1 MRLTLNKYNNLT
13 QRLVTGFIGAG
24 LIIYAS
30 YFSEWTYFCVF
41 LVICCLSIFEFYRL
55 TGLDGMLPLKYIG
68 TLNALLIFLLSFLV
82 EKGVLSQQFYYIIFP
97 SIALIF
103 LIKLYKKEKKP
114 FTNIACTLLG
124 IIYVGLPFALL
135 NLSVYADGQYNYQ
148 IIIGILLLLWA
159 SDTGGYIAGVLF
171 GRHKLFERVS
181 PKKSWEGMVGSF
193 ILAIIIATLL
203 GKYFVTMTWFQWYIV
218 AVIMVVAG
226 TYGDLVESLF
236 KRSIEI
242 KDSGSSLPG
251 HGGFLDRF
259 DGLLISI
266 PFIVFLLKVFIFP

>member
-1 MRLTLNKYNNLT
+1 
-13 QRLVTGFIGAG
+13 
-24 LIIYAS
+24 
-30 YFSEWTYFCVF
+30 
-41 LVICCLSIFEFYRL
+41 L
-55 TGLDGMLPLKYIG
+55 TGLDGVLPLKYIG
-68 TLNALLIFLLSFLV
+68 TINALLIFILSFLI
-82 EKGVLSQQFYYIIFP
+82 EKEILDPKFYFIVFP

-114 FTNIACTLLG
+114 FTNIAYTLLG

-135 NLSVYADGQYNYQ
+135 NISVYAGGTYNFQ

-171 GRHKLFERVS
+171 GRTKLFERVS
-181 PKKSWEGMVGSF
+181 PKKSWEGMIGSF
-193 ILAIIIATLL
+193 ILALIIATFLYN
-203 GKYFVTMTWFQWYIV
+203 YFIVMNWFQWYVV
-218 AVIMVVAG
+218 AVIMVIAA

-266 PFIVFLLKVFIFP
+266 PFIVLFLKVFIF

>member
-1 MRLTLNKYNNLT
+1 MRLTLNRYNNLT
-13 QRLVTGFIGAG
+13 QRLVTGLIGAG
-24 LIIYAS
+24 LVIYAS
-30 YFSEWTYFCVF
+30 YFSEWTYFAVF
-41 LVICCLSIFEFYRL
+41 LVICCLSILEFYRL

-68 TLNALLIFLLSFLV
+68 SLNAILIFVLSFFV
-82 EKGVLSQQFYYIIFP
+82 EKGICDQTLYFIIFP

-114 FTNIACTLLG
+114 FTNIAYTLLG

-135 NLSVYADGQYNYQ
+135 NITVYADGGYNYQ

-171 GRHKLFERVS
+171 GRTKLFERVS
-181 PKKSWEGMVGSF
+181 PKKSWEGMIGSF
-193 ILAIIIATLL
+193 ILAMVIATFI
-203 GKYFVTMTWFQWYIV
+203 GKYFDVMTWYQWYLV

-226 TYGDLVESLF
+226 TYGDLIESLF

-242 KDSGSSLPG
+242 KDSGTSLPG

-259 DGLLISI
+259 DGLLISV
-266 PFIVFLLKVFIFP
+266 PFIVFLLKVFIF

>member
-1 MRLTLNKYNNLT
+1 MRLTLNRYNNLT
-13 QRLVTGFIGAG
+13 QRLVTGLIGAG
-24 LIIYAS
+24 LVIYAS
-30 YFSEWTYFCVF
+30 YFSEWTYFAVF
-41 LVICCLSIFEFYRL
+41 LVICCLSILEFYRL

-68 TLNALLIFLLSFLV
+68 TLNAIVIFLLSFLV
-82 EKGVLSQQFYYIIFP
+82 EKGILNPTFYFMIFP
-97 SIALIF
+97 AIALIF

-114 FTNIACTLLG
+114 FTNIAYTLLG

-135 NLSVYADGQYNYQ
+135 NISVYADGGYNYQ

-171 GRHKLFERVS
+171 GRTKLFERVS
-181 PKKSWEGMVGSF
+181 PKKSWEGMIGSF
-193 ILAIIIATLL
+193 ILAMVIATFI
-203 GKYFVTMTWFQWYIV
+203 GKYFDVMTWYQWYLV

-226 TYGDLVESLF
+226 TYGDLIESLF

-242 KDSGSSLPG
+242 KDSGTSLPG

-259 DGLLISI
+259 DGLLISV
-266 PFIVFLLKVFIFP
+266 PFIVFLLKVFIF

>member
-1 MRLTLNKYNNLT
+1 MRLTLNRYNNLT

-24 LIIYAS
+24 LVIYAS
-30 YFSEWTYFCVF
+30 YFSEWTYFIVF
-41 LVICCLSIFEFYRL
+41 LVISCLSILEFYRL

-68 TLNALLIFLLSFLV
+68 TLNAILIFLLSFLV
-82 EKGVLSQQFYYIIFP
+82 EKGILSPTFYFIIFP

-114 FTNIACTLLG
+114 FTNIAYTLLG

-135 NLSVYADGQYNYQ
+135 NISVYADGGYNYQ

-171 GRHKLFERVS
+171 GRTKLFERVS

-193 ILAIIIATLL
+193 ILAMVIATFIV
-203 GKYFVTMTWFQWYIV
+203 KYFDVMSWYQWYLV
-218 AVIMVVAG
+218 AIIMVVAG

-266 PFIVFLLKVFIFP
+266 PFIVFLLKIFIF

>member
-1 MRLTLNKYNNLT
+1 MRLTLNRYNNLT
-13 QRLVTGFIGAG
+13 QRLVTGLIGAG
-24 LIIYAS
+24 LVIYAS
-30 YFSEWTYFCVF
+30 YFSEWTYFAVF
-41 LVICCLSIFEFYRL
+41 LVICCLSILEFYRL

-68 TLNALLIFLLSFLV
+68 TLNAIVIFLLSFLV
-82 EKGVLSQQFYYIIFP
+82 EKGILNPTFYFMIFP
-97 SIALIF
+97 AIALIF

-114 FTNIACTLLG
+114 FTNIAYTLLG

-135 NLSVYADGQYNYQ
+135 NISVYADGGYNYQ

-171 GRHKLFERVS
+171 GRTKLFERVS
-181 PKKSWEGMVGSF
+181 PKKSWEGMIGSF
-193 ILAIIIATLL
+193 ILAMVIATFI
-203 GKYFVTMTWFQWYIV
+203 GKYFDVMTWYQWYLV

-242 KDSGSSLPG
+242 KDSGTSLPG

-259 DGLLISI
+259 DGLLISV
-266 PFIVFLLKVFIFP
+266 PFIVFLLKVFIF

>member
-1 MRLTLNKYNNLT
+1 
-13 QRLVTGFIGAG
+13 
-24 LIIYAS
+24 
-30 YFSEWTYFCVF
+30 
-41 LVICCLSIFEFYRL
+41 
-55 TGLDGMLPLKYIG
+55 
-68 TLNALLIFLLSFLV
+68 LLIFILSFLI
-82 EKGVLSQQFYYIIFP
+82 EKDLLDQKFYFIVFP

-114 FTNIACTLLG
+114 FTNIAYTLLG

-135 NLSVYADGQYNYQ
+135 NISVYAGGDYNYQ

-171 GRHKLFERVS
+171 GRTKLFKSVS
-181 PKKSWEGMVGSF
+181 PKKSWEGMVGSI
-193 ILAIIIATLL
+193 ILALFIATFLDN
-203 GKYFVTMTWFQWYIV
+203 YFNVINWIQWYIV
-218 AVIMVVAG
+218 AIIMVVAG

-242 KDSGSSLPG
+242 KDSGTSLPG

-259 DGLLISI
+259 DGLFISI
-266 PFIVFLLKVFIFP
+266 PFIVLLLKLFIF

>member
-1 MRLTLNKYNNLT
+1 MRLTLNRYNNLT

-24 LIIYAS
+24 LVIYAS
-30 YFSEWTYFCVF
+30 YFSEWTYFVVF
-41 LVICCLSIFEFYRL
+41 LVISCLSILEFYQL

-68 TLNALLIFLLSFLV
+68 TLNAMLIFVLSFFV
-82 EKGVLSQQFYYIIFP
+82 EKGICNTTLYFIIFP

-114 FTNIACTLLG
+114 FTNIAYTLLG

-135 NLSVYADGQYNYQ
+135 NISVYADGGYNYQ

-171 GRHKLFERVS
+171 GRTKLFERVS

-193 ILAIIIATLL
+193 ILAMVIATFIV
-203 GKYFVTMTWFQWYIV
+203 KYFDVMTWYQWYLV

-242 KDSGSSLPG
+242 KDSGTSLPG

-266 PFIVFLLKVFIFP
+266 PFIVFLLKIFIF

>member
-1 MRLTLNKYNNLT
+1 MRLTLNRYNNLT
-13 QRLVTGFIGAG
+13 QRLVTGLIGAG
-24 LIIYAS
+24 LVIYAS
-30 YFSEWTYFCVF
+30 YFSEWTYFAVF
-41 LVICCLSIFEFYRL
+41 LLICCLSILEFYRL

-68 TLNALLIFLLSFLV
+68 SLNAILIFLLSFMV
-82 EKGVLSQQFYYIIFP
+82 EKGILSPTFYFVIFP

-114 FTNIACTLLG
+114 FTNIAYTLLG
-124 IIYVGLPFALL
+124 IIYVGLPFALM
-135 NLSVYADGQYNYQ
+135 NITVYADGGYNYQ

-171 GRHKLFERVS
+171 GRTKLFERIS
-181 PKKSWEGMVGSF
+181 PKKSWEGMIGSF
-193 ILAIIIATLL
+193 ILAMVIATFL
-203 GKYFVTMTWFQWYIV
+203 GKYFSVMTWYQWYLV

-226 TYGDLVESLF
+226 TYGDLIESLF

-242 KDSGSSLPG
+242 KDSGTSLPG

-266 PFIVFLLKVFIFP
+266 PFIVFILKVFIF

>member
-1 MRLTLNKYNNLT
+1 MNRYNNLT
-13 QRLVTGFIGAG
+13 QRLVTGLIGAG
-24 LIIYAS
+24 LVIYAS
-30 YFSEWTYFCVF
+30 YFSEWTYFAVF
-41 LVICCLSIFEFYRL
+41 LVICCLSILEFYRL

-68 TLNALLIFLLSFLV
+68 TLNAIVIFLLSFLV
-82 EKGVLSQQFYYIIFP
+82 EKGILNPTFYFMIFP
-97 SIALIF
+97 AIALIF

-114 FTNIACTLLG
+114 FTNIAYTLLG

-135 NLSVYADGQYNYQ
+135 NISVYADGGYNYQ

-171 GRHKLFERVS
+171 GRTKLFERVS
-181 PKKSWEGMVGSF
+181 PKKSWEGMIGSF
-193 ILAIIIATLL
+193 ILAMVIATFI
-203 GKYFVTMTWFQWYIV
+203 GKYFDVMTWYQWYLV

-242 KDSGSSLPG
+242 KDSGTSLPG

-259 DGLLISI
+259 DGLLISV
-266 PFIVFLLKVFIFP
+266 PFIVFLLKVFIF

>member
-1 MRLTLNKYNNLT
+1 MRLTLNRYNNLT
-13 QRLVTGFIGAG
+13 QRLVTGLIGAG
-24 LIIYAS
+24 LVIYAS
-30 YFSEWTYFCVF
+30 YFSEWTYLLVF
-41 LVICCLSIFEFYRL
+41 LAICCFSILEFYRL
-55 TGLDGMLPLKYIG
+55 TGLEGMLPLKYIG
-68 TLNALLIFLLSFLV
+68 TINALLIFLLSFLI
-82 EKGVLSQQFYYIIFP
+82 EKGILNPKFYFIIFP

-114 FTNIACTLLG
+114 FTNIAYTLLG

-135 NLSVYADGQYNYQ
+135 NISVYADGGYNYQ

-171 GRHKLFERVS
+171 GRTKLFERVS
-181 PKKSWEGMVGSF
+181 PKKSWEGMIGSF
-193 ILAIIIATLL
+193 ILALIIATFL
-203 GKYFVTMTWFQWYIV
+203 GNYFSVMTWFQWYVV

-226 TYGDLVESLF
+226 TYGDLIESLF

-242 KDSGSSLPG
+242 KDSGTSLPG

-266 PFIVFLLKVFIFP
+266 PFIVFLLKIFIF

>member
-13 QRLVTGFIGAG
+13 QRLITGLAGAV
-24 LIIYAS
+24 IMIYAS
-30 YFSEWTYFCVF
+30 WFSEWTYFLVF
-41 LVICCLSIFEFYRL
+41 LIICCFSILEFYRL
-55 TGLDGMLPLKYIG
+55 TGLDGMLPLKFMG
-68 TLNALLIFLLSFLV
+68 TLNALLIFVLSFLI
-82 EKGVLSQQFYYIIFP
+82 EKNMLADTYYFVIFP
-97 SIALIF
+97 SLSLIF

-114 FTNIACTLLG
+114 FTNIAYTLLG

-135 NLSVYADGQYNYQ
+135 NISVYARGNYDYE

-171 GRHKLFERVS
+171 GRTKLFERVS

-193 ILAIIIATLL
+193 IMAVFIATILIR
-203 GKYFVTMTWFQWYIV
+203 YFDVMNWIQWYIV

-242 KDSGSSLPG
+242 KDSGTSLPG

-266 PFIVFLLKVFIFP
+266 PFIVLLLKVFIF

>member
-1 MRLTLNKYNNLT
+1 MRLTLNRYNNLT
-13 QRLVTGFIGAG
+13 QRLVTGLIGAG
-24 LIIYAS
+24 LVIYAS
-30 YFSEWTYFCVF
+30 YFSEWTYFAVF
-41 LVICCLSIFEFYRL
+41 LVICCLSILEFYRL

-68 TLNALLIFLLSFLV
+68 SLNAILIFVLSFFV
-82 EKGVLSQQFYYIIFP
+82 EKGICDQTLYFIIFP

-114 FTNIACTLLG
+114 FTNIAYTLLG

-135 NLSVYADGQYNYQ
+135 NITVYADGGYNYQ

-171 GRHKLFERVS
+171 GRTKLFERVS
-181 PKKSWEGMVGSF
+181 PKKSWEGMIGSF
-193 ILAIIIATLL
+193 ILAMVIATFI
-203 GKYFVTMTWFQWYIV
+203 GKYFDVMSWYQWYLV

-242 KDSGSSLPG
+242 KDSGTSLPG

-266 PFIVFLLKVFIFP
+266 PFIVFLLKIFIF

>member
-1 MRLTLNKYNNLT
+1 
-13 QRLVTGFIGAG
+13 VTGFIGAG
-24 LIIYAS
+24 LVIYAS
-30 YFSEWTYFCVF
+30 YFSEWTYFVVF
-41 LVICCLSIFEFYRL
+41 LVICCLSILEFYRL

-68 TLNALLIFLLSFLV
+68 TLNAILIFVLSFFA
-82 EKGVLSQQFYYIIFP
+82 EKGICKPSLYFTIFP

-114 FTNIACTLLG
+114 FTNIAYTLLG

-135 NLSVYADGQYNYQ
+135 NISVYADGGYNYQ

-193 ILAIIIATLL
+193 ILAMVIATFI
-203 GKYFVTMTWFQWYIV
+203 GKYFDVMTWYQWYLV

-266 PFIVFLLKVFIFP
+266 PFIVFLLKIFIF

>member
-1 MRLTLNKYNNLT
+1 MRLTLNSYNNLT
-13 QRLVTGFIGAG
+13 QRLVTGFVGAG
-24 LIIYAS
+24 IVIFAS
-30 YFSEWTYFCVF
+30 YFSEWTYFLVF
-41 LVICCLSIFEFYRL
+41 LVICCLSILEFYRL

-68 TLNALLIFLLSFLV
+68 TMNAIMIYILSFMV
-82 EKGVLSQQFYYIIFP
+82 QKGFCTTDLYFIMFP

-114 FTNIACTLLG
+114 FTNIAYTLLG

-135 NLSVYADGQYNYQ
+135 NISVYAQGEYNYQ
-148 IIIGILLLLWA
+148 IVIGILLLLWA

-171 GRHKLFERVS
+171 GRTKLFERVS
-181 PKKSWEGMVGSF
+181 PKKSWEGMLGGF
-193 ILAIIIATLL
+193 ILAMIIATIL
-203 GKYFVTMTWFQWYIV
+203 GKYFDVMNWYQWYLV

-266 PFIVFLLKVFIFP
+266 PFIVLLLKIFIF